1 MQTPQTPQLDTDD
14 ELRDRA
20 LQLLR
25 KKSDL
30 RAHVLA
36 YVLINGFLVG
46 IWAVTGAGFFWPVF
60 PIMGWGIGLA
70 FNVWD
75 VYRHAVPTE
84 EQVRREMEAIRRRDA

>member
-1 MQTPQTPQLDTDD
+1 MQTPKLDTDD
-14 ELRDRA
+14 ELRERA

-30 RAHVLA
+30 RAHMLA

-46 IWAVTGAGFFWPVF
+46 IWAMTGAGFFWPVF

-75 VYRHAVPTE
+75 VYRRAIPTE
-84 EQVRREMEAIRRRDA
+84 EQVHREMEAIRRREG

>member
-1 MQTPQTPQLDTDD
+1 MQTQTPQLDTDD
-14 ELRDRA
+14 ELREKA

-36 YVLINGFLVG
+36 YVLVNAFLVG

-75 VYRHAVPTE
+75 VYRRAIPTE
-84 EQVRREMEAIRRRDA
+84 EQVRREMEAIRRREG

>member
-1 MQTPQTPQLDTDD
+1 MQTPPLDTDE
-14 ELRDRA
+14 ELRERA

-30 RAHVLA
+30 RAHLLA

-46 IWAVTGAGFFWPVF
+46 IWAVTGAGFFWPIF

-75 VYRHAVPTE
+75 VYRRAIPTE
-84 EQVRREMEAIRRRDA
+84 EQVRREMEAIRRREG

>member
-1 MQTPQTPQLDTDD
+1 MQTPQLDTDD

-30 RAHVLA
+30 RAHMLA
-36 YVLINGFLVG
+36 FVLINGFLVG

-60 PIMGWGIGLA
+60 PIMGWGIGLT

-75 VYRHAVPTE
+75 VYRRAVPTE
-84 EQVRREMEAIRRRDA
+84 EQVRREMEAIRRREG